1 MKQSRLNIEKPYVSC
16 YMSHDFMT
24 ITNTTEQEED
34 KKIDSTLRPQS
45 FNEYIG
51 QERIK
56 KNLHI
61 LISAA
66 KKRAEPIEHILLY
79 GPAGLGKTT
88 LSNIIAKEMGVG
100 IKITSGPAIERV
112 GDLGSILTNLNDGDV
127 LFIDEIHRLNKLV
140 EEILYPA
147 MEDYKLDII
156 VGKGPSARTLQ
167 LDLPRFT
174 LIGATTRLGS
184 ISNPL
189 RDRFGAIH
197 KLSFYEDPEIQ
208 SIIKRSSRILNIAID
223 DEGCKNISLCSRQ
236 TPRVANRI
244 LKRVRDFAQM
254 ENMDIIN
261 KEIAQKALEMIDVD
275 ELGLEP
281 ADREIIRV
289 IIEHFKGGPVGVQTI
304 AAATHEEVQTI
315 EDVYEPF
322 LIQSGLLARTPRGRI
337 VTEKGYRHLGY

>member
-1 MKQSRLNIEKPYVSC
+1 
-16 YMSHDFMT
+16 MT
-24 ITNTTEQEED
+24 ITNSKELEED

-51 QERIK
+51 QEKIK

-61 LISAA
+61 LLSAA
-66 KKRAEPIEHILLY
+66 KKRNDPVEHILLY

-88 LSNIIAKEMGVG
+88 LSNIIAKEMNVG

-167 LDLPRFT
+167 LDLPHFT

-189 RDRFGAIH
+189 RDRFGAVH
-197 KLSFYEDPEIQ
+197 KLNFYETEEIE
-208 SIIKRSSRILNIAID
+208 SIIERSSRILNIKID
-223 DEGCKNISLCSRQ
+223 QDGCRNISICSRQ

-261 KEIAQKALEMIDVD
+261 KEISERALKMIDID

-281 ADREIIRV
+281 ADRDIIRI
-289 IIEHFKGGPVGVQTI
+289 IIENFKGGPVGVQTI

-322 LIQSGLLARTPRGRI
+322 LIQAGLLARTPRGRI
-337 VTEKGYRHLGY
+337 VTEKGYRHLGYAIK

>member
-1 MKQSRLNIEKPYVSC
+1 ML
-16 YMSHDFMT
+16 
-24 ITNTTEQEED
+24 TNSTEQEDD
-34 KKIDSTLRPQS
+34 KKIFATLRPQT
-45 FNEYIG
+45 FDEYVG
-51 QERIK
+51 QEKIK
-56 KNLHI
+56 KNLDI
-61 LISAA
+61 LIGAA
-66 KKRAEPIEHILLY
+66 KKRQEPIEHILLY

-100 IKITSGPAIERV
+100 LKTTSGPAIERV
-112 GDLGSILTNLNDGDV
+112 GDLGSILTNLQDGDV

-167 LDLPRFT
+167 LDLPKFT

-189 RDRFGAIH
+189 RNRFGAVY
-197 KLSFYEDPEIQ
+197 KLNFYNDDEMQ
-208 SIIKRSSRILNIAID
+208 SIIRRSGKLLNVDIND
-223 DEGCKNISLCSRQ
+223 GGCRKISCCSRQ

-244 LKRVRDFAQM
+244 LKRVRDFAQI
-254 ENMDIIN
+254 EGTDIIDE
-261 KEIAQKALEMIDVD
+261 EISQRALQMLEVD

-281 ADREIIRV
+281 ADREIVRI
-289 IIEHFKGGPVGVQTI
+289 IIENFNGGPVGVQTI
-304 AAATHEEVQTI
+304 AAATSEEVQTI

-322 LIQSGLLARTPRGRI
+322 LIQSGLLARTPRGRV
-337 VTEKGYRHLGY
+337 VTKKGYEHLGYKFPEEE

>member
-1 MKQSRLNIEKPYVSC
+1 
-16 YMSHDFMT
+16 MSHDFMT
-24 ITNTTEQEED
+24 ITNSKEEEED
-34 KKIDSTLRPQS
+34 KKIASTLRPQS
-45 FNEYIG
+45 FDEYIG
-51 QERIK
+51 QEKIK
-56 KNLHI
+56 KNLNI
-61 LISAA
+61 LIGAA
-66 KKRAEPIEHILLY
+66 KKRKESIEHILLY

-88 LSNIIAKEMGVG
+88 LSNIIAKELNVG

-197 KLSFYEDPEIQ
+197 KLNFYEKEEIQ
-208 SIIKRSSRILNIAID
+208 SIIKRSGKILNISID
-223 DEGCKNISLCSRQ
+223 DEGCEKISRCSRQ

-244 LKRVRDFAQM
+244 LKRVRDFAQI

-261 KEIAQKALEMIDVD
+261 KDITHRALEMIDID

-281 ADREIIRV
+281 ADRDILRV
-289 IIEHFKGGPVGVQTI
+289 IIENFKGGPVGVQTI

-322 LIQSGLLARTPRGRI
+322 LIQCGLLARTPRGRV
-337 VTEKGYRHLGY
+337 VTEKGYKHLGYSI

>member
-1 MKQSRLNIEKPYVSC
+1 
-16 YMSHDFMT
+16 MT
-24 ITNTTEQEED
+24 IVNSKEQEED
-34 KKIDSTLRPQS
+34 KKIDVTLRPQS
-45 FNEYIG
+45 FNDYIG
-51 QERIK
+51 QEQIK

-61 LISAA
+61 LLSAA
-66 KKRAEPIEHILLY
+66 KKRNDPVEHILLY

-88 LSNIIAKEMGVG
+88 LSNIIAREMNVG

-167 LDLPRFT
+167 LDLPKFT

-189 RDRFGAIH
+189 RDRFGSIH
-197 KLSFYEDPEIQ
+197 KLNFYNHGEIE
-208 SIIKRSSRILNIAID
+208 SIIKRSSKILNIDID
-223 DEGCKNISLCSRQ
+223 NEGCKSISVCSRQ

-254 ENMDIIN
+254 ENIGIIN
-261 KEIAQKALEMIDVD
+261 KEISQKALKMIDID

-289 IIEHFKGGPVGVQTI
+289 IIENFKGGPVGIQTI

-337 VTEKGYRHLGY
+337 VTEKGYKHLGFSY

>member
-1 MKQSRLNIEKPYVSC
+1 
-16 YMSHDFMT
+16 
-24 ITNTTEQEED
+24 
-34 KKIDSTLRPQS
+34 
-45 FNEYIG
+45 
-51 QERIK
+51 
-56 KNLHI
+56 
-61 LISAA
+61 
-66 KKRAEPIEHILLY
+66 
-79 GPAGLGKTT
+79 
-88 LSNIIAKEMGVG
+88 MGVG

>member
-1 MKQSRLNIEKPYVSC
+1 
-16 YMSHDFMT
+16 
-24 ITNTTEQEED
+24 
-34 KKIDSTLRPQS
+34 
-45 FNEYIG
+45 
-51 QERIK
+51 
-56 KNLHI
+56 
-61 LISAA
+61 ISAA